1 MTNIII
7 PLIVLYIISYG
18 FIKNINIYDEFI
30 KGVEEGLKLV
40 LSIFPTI
47 FAMSVAVNILINSNI
62 INYIIT
68 YIKIPL
74 IPKELLPLAIMRP
87 ISGSSSF
94 LILDNILKSIGPD
107 TLTGKIASVM
117 QGSTDT
123 TIYILALYFSSVSIK
138 KTKYALVVGLLTDM
152 IAIVLSIIIV
162 KYL

>member
-68 YIKIPL
+68 NIKIPL

-94 LILDNILKSIGPD
+94 LILDNILKNIGPD

>member
-94 LILDNILKSIGPD
+94 LILDNILKNIGPD

>member
-74 IPKELLPLAIMRP
+74 IPKELIPLAIMRP

-94 LILDNILKSIGPD
+94 LILDNILKNIGPD

>member
-68 YIKIPL
+68 NIKIPL

-94 LILDNILKSIGPD
+94 LILDNILKNIGPD
-107 TLTGKIASVM
+107 TLTGKIASLM

>member
-1 MTNIII
+1 
-7 PLIVLYIISYG
+7 
-18 FIKNINIYDEFI
+18 
-30 KGVEEGLKLV
+30 
-40 LSIFPTI
+40 
-47 FAMSVAVNILINSNI
+47 MSVAVNILINSNI

-94 LILDNILKSIGPD
+94 LILDNILKNIGPD

>member
-74 IPKELLPLAIMRP
+74 IPKELIPLAIMRP

-94 LILDNILKSIGPD
+94 LILDNILKNIGPD

-123 TIYILALYFSSVSIK
+123 TIYILALYFSSISIK